1 MKKNGLFILLM
12 HLKQYIMH
20 LKIIAFEN
28 ELFVYNNT
36 SYFDNK
42 HELYLRLNIYYKSYL
57 FVYLP

>member
-1 MKKNGLFILLM
+1 M